1 VLTWQVTVYAA
12 LGNTENTLDVNVGL
26 RLAAVPEIDTFADR
40 APAAALLESHVHEP
54 DVPPDGVHDV
64 GRLPDP
70 LSNDPLGTMLVTVAG
85 SSRYRNPDTSPDP
98 AYSTPFC

>member
-1 VLTWQVTVYAA
+1 MRKRRGILERHRGRDRLERPFRDAYDLAEP
-12 LGNTENTLDVNVGL
+12 TETERIEVAEDP
-26 RLAAVPEIDTFADR
+26 VPG
-40 APAAALLESHVHEP
+40 PEP
-54 DVPPDGVHDV
+54 GDVPPDGVHDV